1 MTKISMSKISEYP
14 LYISMEQQLRDKAYE
29 YAQRAQV
36 YLSQNKLD
44 KAIGCLD
51 KAIKKIKRADMLKL
65 SPLEEAVYGPLMN
78 KLSEDVA
85 SKIMNSQK

>member
-1 MTKISMSKISEYP
+1 MVKVDMSILPDYP
-14 LYISMEQQLRDKAYE
+14 LYVSVEQQLRNEAHE

-36 YLSQNKLD
+36 YLTQNKLD

-51 KAIKKIKRADMLKL
+51 KAIKKIKRANMLKL

-78 KLSEDVA
+78 ILSN
-85 SKIMNSQK
+85 KIAESILKGK